1 MFDDKA
7 QDNVVRF
14 PSEEGTIELFTR
26 ETDEGIPKHQ
36 AVKVTMTVV
45 DTEEPMSPQTLAQ
58 VVEVAKEIIRLATI
72 KKYEIL

>member
-1 MFDDKA
+1 M
-7 QDNVVRF
+7 QDNVVKF

-36 AVKVTMTVV
+36 VVKVTMTVV
-45 DTEEPMSPQTLAQ
+45 YTEEPMSPETLAQ
-58 VVEVAKEIIRLATI
+58 AVEVAKEIIRLGTM